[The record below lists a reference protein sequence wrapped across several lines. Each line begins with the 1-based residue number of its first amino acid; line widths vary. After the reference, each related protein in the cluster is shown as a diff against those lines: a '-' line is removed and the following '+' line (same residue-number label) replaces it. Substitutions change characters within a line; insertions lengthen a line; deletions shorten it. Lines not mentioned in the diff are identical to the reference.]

1 MPRKSPPK
9 HRHDGTSPLPL
20 GMDWSPPPKKWGGR
34 NTLWPHDPKTGWSYC
49 VMIPSWLA
57 QTGSGASSDSLWNPI
72 VFYRIQVGVQ
82 SPQGIS
88 SGHGVLRRFS
98 DFMKLISDLKR
109 VFPKKYFPPSPP
121 KHALLRINSNR
132 QLLEERRHTLEE
144 WMGKLLSDID
154 LSRSAPV
161 ASFLEL
167 EAAAPFQD
175 AGQPSLEAS
184 ISGSFSR
191 MIGIVPRQ
199 SSSGASAEFSAIAW
213 KSQSGTSDATK
224 SIASGTSDS
233 ETLRYGS
240 NGHAVVHELL
250 DQAEDKID
258 SASEQDHEKLSI
270 HSLMLSNESIG
281 SDTGSIKG
289 SEFLIPRATSLVWDE
304 SVDSSSGIEFPIT
317 EALSNTESQ
326 SPNETQIFLP
336 LDERHKITKVL
347 NIMLHR
353 QMAAQTDMEDLIA
366 RLNQEIMVKEFLA
379 RKVKNLEVD
388 LNITKQRS
396 KENLQQAIL
405 LERERLTQTQW
416 AMDELSQKYLELETK
431 FMFEQIEK
439 NHVTA
444 EKTSAS
450 MSEQELV
457 TKQEQIDKLQRRLE
471 ELEKDS
477 KTDIKVLVKE
487 VKFLRNSLSEL
498 KEKLNQAANDNAEL
512 ETTLLNEKKHT
523 NFARMN
529 LIYKCETLRH
539 RLQECKVNF
548 LAEAEDRL
556 TVSLSSFPAALDL
569 LATSDNRI
577 DLLIAELLAPDHEEL
592 VSDQVK
598 SRTSESSRDV
608 IAINGDD
615 QSTGEEEMKRVLIG
629 TLIDN
634 ARLRKQLNSAFRCAL
649 KTEMD
654 EGDQVP
660 SRTAKQAPEESKFH
674 CVEVAMVD
682 DYSRCN
688 WNEFYVFNI
697 YKHRV
702 IFISSNK

>member
-49 VMIPSWLA
+49 VMIPSWLV

-88 SGHGVLRRFS
+88 SSHGMLRRFS

-109 VFPKKYFPPSPP
+109 VFSKKYFPPSPP

-132 QLLEERRHTLEE
+132 QLLEERRRALED

-167 EAAAPFQD
+167 EAAARSSFQD
-175 AGQPSLEAS
+175 AGQPSLETS

-191 MIGIVPRQ
+191 MIGRQ
-199 SSSGASAEFSAIAW
+199 SSSSASAEFSTIAW
-213 KSQSGTSDATK
+213 KSQSGTSIATK

-240 NGHAVVHELL
+240 NGHVVVHELL
-250 DQAEDKID
+250 DQAEGKSSLQQIKYNSDADGCASSRKFSDEMILLGDKID

-289 SEFLIPRATSLVWDE
+289 SEFLIPGVTRLVWDE

-405 LERERLTQTQW
+405 IERERLTQTQW

-439 NHVTA
+439 NHVKA
-444 EKTSAS
+444 EKTSAN

-477 KTDIKVLVKE
+477 KTDVKVLVKE

-512 ETTLLNEKKHT
+512 ETTLLNEKKKGVHRK
-523 NFARMN
+523 FARMN
-529 LIYKCETLRH
+529 LIHKCETLRH

-548 LAEAEDRL
+548 LAEEEDRL

-577 DLLIAELLAPDHEEL
+577 DLLIAEVHLLAPDHEEL

-660 SRTAKQAPEESKFH
+660 SRTANQAPRE
-674 CVEVAMVD
+674 D
-682 DYSRCN
+682 
-688 WNEFYVFNI
+688 
-697 YKHRV
+697 
-702 IFISSNK
+702 

>member
-34 NTLWPHDPKTGWSYC
+34 NTLWPHDPKTGWSYY
-49 VMIPSWLA
+49 VMIPSWLV

-109 VFPKKYFPPSPP
+109 VFPKKYFPQSPP

-132 QLLEERRHTLEE
+132 QLIEERRRALEE

-167 EAAAPFQD
+167 EAAARSSFQD
-175 AGQPSLEAS
+175 AGQPSLETS
-184 ISGSFSR
+184 I
-191 MIGIVPRQ
+191 
-199 SSSGASAEFSAIAW
+199 SGASAEFSTIAW
-213 KSQSGTSDATK
+213 KSQSGTSGATQ

-240 NGHAVVHELL
+240 NGHVVVHELP
-250 DQAEDKID
+250 DQAEGISSLQQIKYNSDADGCASSRNFSDEMILLRDKID
-258 SASEQDHEKLSI
+258 SASELDHEKLSI
-270 HSLMLSNESIG
+270 HSLMLSNDSIG
-281 SDTGSIKG
+281 SDTGSIKD
-289 SEFLIPRATSLVWDE
+289 SEFLIPRVTSLVWDE
-304 SVDSSSGIEFPIT
+304 SVDSSSCIEFPIA

-336 LDERHKITKVL
+336 LDERHKITKLL
-347 NIMLHR
+347 NIMQHR
-353 QMAAQTDMEDLIA
+353 QMVAQTDMEDLIA

-388 LNITKQRS
+388 LNSTKQRS

-416 AMDELSQKYLELETK
+416 AMDELTQKYLELETK
-431 FMFEQIEK
+431 FKFEQIEK
-439 NHVTA
+439 NHVKA
-444 EKTSAS
+444 EKTSAG

-457 TKQEQIDKLQRRLE
+457 TKQEQIEKLQRRLE

-512 ETTLLNEKKHT
+512 ETTLLNVKKKGAHT

-529 LIYKCETLRH
+529 LIHKCETLRH

-548 LAEAEDRL
+548 IAEAEDRL

-592 VSDQVK
+592 VSDQVQ

-615 QSTGEEEMKRVLIG
+615 QSAGEEEMKRVLIG

-660 SRTAKQAPEESKFH
+660 SRTAKQDPGE
-674 CVEVAMVD
+674 
-682 DYSRCN
+682 R
-688 WNEFYVFNI
+688 
-697 YKHRV
+697 
-702 IFISSNK
+702 